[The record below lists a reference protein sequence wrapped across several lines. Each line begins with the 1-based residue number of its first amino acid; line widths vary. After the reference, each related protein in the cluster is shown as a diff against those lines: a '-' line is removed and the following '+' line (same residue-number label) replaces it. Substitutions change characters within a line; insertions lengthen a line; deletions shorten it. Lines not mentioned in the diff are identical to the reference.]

1 VEAPVRPL
9 VIGPVSP
16 RTPDVAAGCRSDR
29 TRRRTGCLGRS
40 NLCVGLASVKQN
52 EGLTLQPFTVPGT
65 TVWVVQTDLAIPP
78 GYSPSINAATT
89 DSGGPL
95 SLHLPRN
102 EVASGKPLQMQA
114 RHLQF
119 LTGENTRSGA
129 AALWRFG
136 SASWLSGFRPRMS
149 RRTTQ
154 ATASLRAVVGT

>member
-1 VEAPVRPL
+1 
-9 VIGPVSP
+9 
-16 RTPDVAAGCRSDR
+16 
-29 TRRRTGCLGRS
+29 
-40 NLCVGLASVKQN
+40 
-52 EGLTLQPFTVPGT
+52 LQPFTVPGT